1 MSGWAGRTVLVTG
14 AAGFLGGWLCLGL
27 LERGARVVALVRDE
41 APGGRF
47 SEAISRCTL
56 VRGRLEDFETL
67 ERACFQYEPEAIF
80 HLGAQA
86 LVGTALRNPLETLE
100 SNVRGTWNVLE
111 AARRA
116 GNPRVIAASS
126 DKAYGSHREGLYRE
140 DSVLDGVFPYD
151 VSKTCADLL
160 CRSYAR
166 TYGSN
171 VAVTRCGNFFGGGDL
186 NWSRLVPGTVRAAL
200 AGERPKLRSDGS
212 YVRDYLYIEDAAS
225 AYLHLAE
232 ALERR
237 PELRGEAF
245 NFSFESPLTVR
256 GLVERVLDHCGRTDL
271 DPEIL
276 DLPEARYEIPEQR
289 LSAERAR
296 RELGWA
302 PEVGLEEGLAR
313 TVAWYRGFLGNRS
326 PGPGGGR

>member
-1 MSGWAGRTVLVTG
+1 MSGWSGRTVLVTG
-14 AAGFLGGWLCLGL
+14 AAGFLGGWLCLDL
-27 LERGARVVALVRDE
+27 LGRGARVVALVRDE

-47 SEAISRCTL
+47 LEALPRCTL
-56 VRGRLEDFETL
+56 VRGQLQDFDTVQ
-67 ERACFQYEPEAIF
+67 RACWQYEPEAIF

-86 LVGTALRNPLETLE
+86 LVGVALKDPLQTLE

-140 DSVLDGVFPYD
+140 DSVLDGIYPYD

-166 TYGSN
+166 TFGSN
-171 VAVTRCGNFFGGGDL
+171 VVVTRCGNFFGGGDL
-186 NWSRLVPGTVRAAL
+186 NWSRVVPGTVRSAL
-200 AGERPKLRSDGS
+200 AGERPKLRSNGT
-212 YVRDYLYIEDAAS
+212 YVRDYLYIEDASA

-232 ALERR
+232 ALEAR

-245 NFSFESPLTVR
+245 NFSFESPMTVL
-256 GLVERVLDHCGRTDL
+256 GLVERILDHCGRSDL
-271 DPEIL
+271 VPEVL
-276 DLPEARYEIPEQR
+276 DLPEARHEIPEQR
-289 LSAERAR
+289 LSAEKAR
-296 RELGWA
+296 TELGWA
-302 PEVGLEEGLAR
+302 PRVGLEEGLAR
-313 TVAWYRGFLGNRS
+313 TVAWYRDYLGR
-326 PGPGGGR
+326 R

>member
-1 MSGWAGRTVLVTG
+1 MSGWSGRTVLVTG
-14 AAGFLGGWLCLGL
+14 AAGFLGGWLCLDL
-27 LERGARVVALVRDE
+27 LGRGARVVALVRDE

-47 SEAISRCTL
+47 LEALPRCTL
-56 VRGRLEDFETL
+56 VRGQLQDFDTVQ
-67 ERACFQYEPEAIF
+67 RACWQYEPEAIF

-86 LVGTALRNPLETLE
+86 LVGVALKDPLQTLE

-140 DSVLDGVFPYD
+140 DSVLDGIYPYD

-166 TYGSN
+166 TFGSN
-171 VAVTRCGNFFGGGDL
+171 VVVTRCGNFFGGGDL
-186 NWSRLVPGTVRAAL
+186 NWSRVVPGTVRSAL
-200 AGERPKLRSDGS
+200 AGERPKLRSNGT
-212 YVRDYLYIEDAAS
+212 YVRDYLYIEDASA

-232 ALERR
+232 ALEAR

-245 NFSFESPLTVR
+245 NFSFESPMTVL
-256 GLVERVLDHCGRTDL
+256 GLVERILDHCCRSDL
-271 DPEIL
+271 VPEVL
-276 DLPEARYEIPEQR
+276 DLPGDRHEIPEQR
-289 LSAERAR
+289 LSAEKGR
-296 RELGWA
+296 RSWAGPPGWA
-302 PEVGLEEGLAR
+302 WRMDLP
-313 TVAWYRGFLGNRS
+313 
-326 PGPGGGR
+326 